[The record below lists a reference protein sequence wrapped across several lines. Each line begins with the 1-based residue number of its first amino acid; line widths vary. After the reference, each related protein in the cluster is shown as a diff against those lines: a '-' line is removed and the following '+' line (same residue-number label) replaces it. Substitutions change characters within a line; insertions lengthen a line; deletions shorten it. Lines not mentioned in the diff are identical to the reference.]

1 MRTPEISGPRPL
13 TKLQPDGGI
22 AGPLHRVVSCR
33 MRDEEESKEN
43 FAAEAEY
50 VAELEKRAKEAVL
63 QAKVL
68 IGMRDEA
75 CKNMVERRIYDIAGD
90 FPSRSKPV
98 ECVFHFAEGDE
109 EVRIEDVRLPWR
121 YGGGEALHF
130 RSPVVVYRSK
140 LKSGNWS
147 KTVAEVDAMW
157 AITQIEKH
165 TS

>member
-1 MRTPEISGPRPL
+1 MRY
-13 TKLQPDGGI
+13 
-22 AGPLHRVVSCR
+22 
-33 MRDEEESKEN
+33 EEESKEN

-75 CKNMVERRIYDIAGD
+75 CKQMVERRIYDIAGD

-98 ECVFHFAEGDE
+98 ECVFHFSEGVDA
-109 EVRIEDVRLPWR
+109 VRIEDVRLPWR

-140 LKSGNWS
+140 LKSGKWS
-147 KTVAEVDAMW
+147 KT
-157 AITQIEKH
+157 
-165 TS
+165 